1 MQTPL
6 FLRTVESPDDS
17 PEAPTAFVSSVKA
30 GRDGIPVD
38 SPAIAKLSPRR
49 LSIAKR
55 VRALEDEAFSATGAK
70 AVEIESKTW
79 FDFAT
84 TEFGMWLAK
93 RVFLAVCIFFVVT
106 LMSSGPGPVKV
117 SYSAPA
123 HVRVSTSVAPAS
135 MDSIS
140 AAAARTAIIPNPM
153 LTKLPLQ
160 HRLAAMH
167 HQAAFSGSSVIPSI
181 AAKLGKTF
189 SSPLVLR
196 AFHKQIAAIVAE
208 IITFIARSTPDV
220 LAAAA
225 SNAASAW
232 EKSSHWL
239 DSTIK
244 GLAKSVSS
252 AVEGSV
258 DRALPFEL

>member
-17 PEAPTAFVSSVKA
+17 PEAPTAQVSSVKT
-30 GRDGIPVD
+30 GRGGIPVD

-49 LSIAKR
+49 LSVAKR
-55 VRALEDEAFSATGAK
+55 VRALEDEAFSAIGAK
-70 AVEIESKTW
+70 VVEIDSKTTAW

-93 RVFLAVCIFFVVT
+93 RVFLAICIFLVAT
-106 LMSSGPGPVKV
+106 LMFSGPGPVKV

-123 HVRVSTSVAPAS
+123 HVRVTTSVAPAS
-135 MDSIS
+135 IS
-140 AAAARTAIIPNPM
+140 AAARTAIIPNPM
-153 LTKLPLQ
+153 LAKLPLQ
-160 HRLAAMH
+160 HRLATMH
-167 HQAAFSGSSVIPSI
+167 HQAVFSSSSVVPSI
-181 AAKLGKTF
+181 AAKLSNTF
-189 SSPLVLR
+189 SSPVAFR

-220 LAAAA
+220 LAAAV

-232 EKSSHWL
+232 DKSSQWL

-258 DRALPFEL
+258 DKAFPFEL